1 MPSLLSGRTRNV
13 LPNVPGWS
21 FASNGVFGNVN
32 GFASVWTQTPAVS
45 VVNSVPRPG
54 RARALTTTTGKT
66 AVGAPVFG
74 SKLGG
79 APGGG
84 GVGGC
89 VLRGL
94 CGAVLIVDDDVAAA
108 GGAAG
113 RGRRRRRGR
122 CCAARPQTSPRPARV
137 PGPAPGSPAAP
148 APPAARCASLGRS
161 TRAVLGRS
169 GSKSTRRRRP
179 ALERGSR
186 RRARARASRRSTL
199 LCYA

>member
-108 GGAAG
+108 GGAA
-113 RGRRRRRGR
+113 
-122 CCAARPQTSPRPARV
+122 AAAADV
-137 PGPAPGSPAAP
+137 AEAAAAP
-148 APPAARCASLGRS
+148 AAADVAEAGAGAGTGAGVACGAGSARGALRVARS
-161 TRAVLGRS
+161 
-169 GSKSTRRRRP
+169 
-179 ALERGSR
+179 
-186 RRARARASRRSTL
+186 
-199 LCYA
+199 